1 MVGLC
6 MLVGGCKDRF
16 LMRIPYRSLDRRRFG
31 MRMVGM
37 LLALSASCVF
47 LLRLDASLPR
57 THNWPFSLI
66 SDSCL
71 GLRPPAAITD
81 G

>member
-16 LMRIPYRSLDRRRFG
+16 LMRTPYRSLDRRRFG

-37 LLALSASCVF
+37 LLALSTSCVF
-47 LLRLDASLPR
+47 PLWLDASLPR
-57 THNWPFSLI
+57 TYNWPFSLI

-71 GLRPPAAITD
+71 GLKPPAAITD